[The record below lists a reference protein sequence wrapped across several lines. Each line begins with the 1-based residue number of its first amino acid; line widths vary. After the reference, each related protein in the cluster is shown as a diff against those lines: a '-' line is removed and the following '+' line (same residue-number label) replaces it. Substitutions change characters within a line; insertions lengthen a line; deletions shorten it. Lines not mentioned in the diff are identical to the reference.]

1 MTSINFNELASK
13 SIPKSIIMPTPAQDA
28 KYIFSVTY
36 TDPEAMEL
44 DDLAYSASNIIPKEG
59 RDLATYPPTLGHE
72 GLREFI
78 ANDLKA
84 NRGNIKLNQ
93 ENIFLSSG
101 AGGSIETLV
110 DAFIDDGDVVMME
123 EFSYHG
129 SLNMFLRKGAK
140 PVHVKMDENG
150 MDTQALEDE
159 ITKKINAGVKPKFIY
174 TIPVYHNPTGV
185 TLSQSRREEMIEIS
199 NKYNIPIIE
208 NESYA
213 DFLIDGE
220 KLPPA
225 MIGMDGGDNVFYIS
239 AYTKLL
245 GCALRLGFTMFP
257 EEARETLSRVG
268 FGTSP
273 SHLTSMVVNEYLREN
288 KNRYVQSVAKSL
300 ENKRDAMLRSLET
313 YFPSTCKWSAPS
325 GGMIIWVE
333 LPKGCNTWD
342 VYDKALARGV
352 SYNPGQIFRADRAG
366 ENFLRLTYTHN
377 STEEIT
383 EGISILS
390 EVFNEEGFFES

>member
-159 ITKKINAGVKPKFIY
+159 ITKNINAGVKPKFIY
-174 TIPVYHNPTGV
+174 NIPV
-185 TLSQSRREEMIEIS
+185 
-199 NKYNIPIIE
+199 
-208 NESYA
+208 
-213 DFLIDGE
+213 
-220 KLPPA
+220 
-225 MIGMDGGDNVFYIS
+225 
-239 AYTKLL
+239 
-245 GCALRLGFTMFP
+245 
-257 EEARETLSRVG
+257 
-268 FGTSP
+268 
-273 SHLTSMVVNEYLREN
+273 
-288 KNRYVQSVAKSL
+288 
-300 ENKRDAMLRSLET
+300 
-313 YFPSTCKWSAPS
+313 
-325 GGMIIWVE
+325 
-333 LPKGCNTWD
+333 
-342 VYDKALARGV
+342 
-352 SYNPGQIFRADRAG
+352 
-366 ENFLRLTYTHN
+366 
-377 STEEIT
+377 
-383 EGISILS
+383 
-390 EVFNEEGFFES
+390 

>member
-13 SIPKSIIMPTPAQDA
+13 SIPKTIIMPTPAQDA

-185 TLSQSRREEMIEIS
+185 TLSQSRREKMIEIS
-199 NKYNIPIIE
+199 NKYNI
-208 NESYA
+208 S
-213 DFLIDGE
+213 
-220 KLPPA
+220 
-225 MIGMDGGDNVFYIS
+225 FYNI
-239 AYTKLL
+239 
-245 GCALRLGFTMFP
+245 
-257 EEARETLSRVG
+257 
-268 FGTSP
+268 
-273 SHLTSMVVNEYLREN
+273 
-288 KNRYVQSVAKSL
+288 
-300 ENKRDAMLRSLET
+300 RST
-313 YFPSTCKWSAPS
+313 
-325 GGMIIWVE
+325 
-333 LPKGCNTWD
+333 
-342 VYDKALARGV
+342 
-352 SYNPGQIFRADRAG
+352 
-366 ENFLRLTYTHN
+366 
-377 STEEIT
+377 
-383 EGISILS
+383 
-390 EVFNEEGFFES
+390 